1 MDNPTKRRQ
10 TAVFSR
16 NQVQKEFSEI
26 MCNCQFVYFFGY
38 PIITHEPLTDLP
50 NILTGE
56 LGKTTIMFLV
66 WFKNSTRCPTKH
78 GSW

>member
-38 PIITHEPLTDLP
+38 PIITHEPLTELP
-50 NILTGE
+50 IILIVKVGNALSFGNET
-56 LGKTTIMFLV
+56 L
-66 WFKNSTRCPTKH
+66 R
-78 GSW
+78 